1 MTAVDKVKVSIVI
14 PAYNQGQFLDQAIQ
28 SVLVQSYPH
37 IELIVLDDGS
47 SDETREVLEKYGNR
61 FRWESH
67 TNIGQA
73 ATLNKGWSMASGQ
86 IVGYLA
92 ADDFLHPDSVSR
104 AVTVLQSYPGVVLS
118 YGDFDYVDVSGK
130 RLATVRTPAFDYA
143 DMLLK
148 GVCPPGP
155 GAFFRRLDFERLG
168 GWDVSLRRMPDYEF
182 WLRLGLRGPFLRIPE
197 VLASYRI
204 HDASQ
209 SFSPVD
215 RARAEEMIRII
226 EGLFAMPDL
235 PADLRRSADRARAN
249 ALLYVSRLHL
259 YSGRISAGLSRA
271 ASAIRI
277 CPLMLVSPFAWR
289 LFISGLLRRSG
300 QKILWH
306 ISGKA
311 LE

>member
-1 MTAVDKVKVSIVI
+1 MTAVDQVKVSIVI
-14 PAYNQGQFLDQAIQ
+14 PAYNQGQFLNQAIQ